1 MLRTMGADAVGMSTV
16 PEAIVANYCG
26 IKVLGIS
33 CITNFAA
40 GIKEEKLSHQE
51 VVEAGNKVKETFS
64 ALVKEIVK
72 NL

>member
-1 MLRTMGADAVGMSTV
+1 MFKAFGADAVGMSTV

-26 IKVLGIS
+26 IKVIGIS

-40 GIKEEKLSHQE
+40 GLTPSNLNHKEVIQESEIIKDKFIKLLNE
-51 VVEAGNKVKETFS
+51 VVY
-64 ALVKEIVK
+64 